1 MEIQWKDPG
10 DIRQRGRPWSF
21 TSEFYEQLKARPN
34 EWALFRE
41 GTYASRAYKMRER
54 YPDLEVTLRRAGAN
68 DNKTP
73 LYDIYVR
80 YVPSGEPF

>member
-1 MEIQWKDPG
+1 MVEWKEPPPK
-10 DIRQRGRPWSF
+10 RTRGRPWSF
-21 TSEFYEQLKARPN
+21 TSEFYEELKAKPN

-41 GTYASRAYKMRER
+41 GTYAAHAYKMRSR

-68 DNKTP
+68 EKNTP

-80 YVPSGEPF
+80 YVSPF